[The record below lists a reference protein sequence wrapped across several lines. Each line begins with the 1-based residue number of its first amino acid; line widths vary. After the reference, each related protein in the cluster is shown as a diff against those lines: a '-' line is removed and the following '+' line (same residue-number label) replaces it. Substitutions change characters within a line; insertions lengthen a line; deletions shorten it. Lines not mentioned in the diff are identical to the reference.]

1 MPMRTAAVCVFLTLV
16 GSQYANASPI
26 LSLQA
31 AADPHSVNLFISN
44 VTDLFAFDLTVGF
57 DTTPFDL
64 TAVTEGPFLSTGGT
78 TFFFT
83 LPGAFVPSTNSVEIV
98 NTLLG
103 AVNGVTGSGV
113 LATLMFAE
121 AIGPGSLRL
130 TDLAFQ
136 NSSLES
142 IPVQT
147 ESVPEPAMLTL
158 ICAGLLGGARAC
170 RIRRKQSDES
180 SRDVL

>member
-44 VTDLFAFDLTVGF
+44 VTDLFAFDLT
-57 DTTPFDL
+57 
-64 TAVTEGPFLSTGGT
+64 
-78 TFFFT
+78 
-83 LPGAFVPSTNSVEIV
+83 VEIV